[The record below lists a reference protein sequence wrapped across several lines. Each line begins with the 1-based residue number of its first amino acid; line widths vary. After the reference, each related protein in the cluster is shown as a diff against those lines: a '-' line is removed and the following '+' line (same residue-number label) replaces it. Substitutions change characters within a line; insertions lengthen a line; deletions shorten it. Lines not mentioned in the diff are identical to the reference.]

1 MSKTVN
7 IGKGISIQVGL
18 SGYSFKVRYGDSV
31 KSSGWTSAD
40 HIFTTKE
47 FQGTY
52 DHVELSVFTHKC
64 TLVPAQFHSPEL
76 SESMLSEVVGISAED
91 KVDFIDVPH
100 YGAVLIYS
108 NSIGETLSRVISQTV
123 SRSDGDRAIPLP
135 EQYFMLRELPALED
149 YNKIMA
155 SYMDGYLYLAI
166 AQGRTLLLCNSFEA
180 QDFTTAEYFLFMAMK
195 KLQLN
200 PEMSSIYF
208 RTPLTHEQEMSLYR
222 YFRSVEQL

>member
-7 IGKGISIQVGL
+7 MGKGISIQVGL
-18 SGYSFKVRYGDSV
+18 SGYSFKVKSGDYE
-31 KSSGWTSAD
+31 KSSGWTGVD

-47 FQGTY
+47 FQSTY
-52 DHVELSVFTHKC
+52 DYVELSVFTHKC

-76 SESMLSEVVGISAED
+76 SESMLSDAVALSAGD
-91 KVDFIDVPH
+91 KVDFIDIPH
-100 YGAVLIYS
+100 YGAVLLYS
-108 NSIGETLSRVISQTV
+108 NSIGETLSKVISQTV
-123 SRSDGDRAIPLP
+123 CRNDGDRAIPLP
-135 EQYFMLRELPALED
+135 EQYFMLRELPALDD

-166 AQGRTLLLCNSFEA
+166 AQGRTLMLCNSFEA
-180 QDFTTAEYFLFMAMK
+180 QDFTTAEYFLFLTMK

-200 PEMSSIYF
+200 PEMSTIYF